1 MYESPPPPTRPTL
14 CAVPSPPLTLQA
26 DRECLEHIVYD
37 FGDTE
42 MMNAMRPS
50 IEEAQ
55 PVQTQELA
63 LDYIGEGGGGHLGFC
78 LGVDRV

>member
-1 MYESPPPPTRPTL
+1 M
-14 CAVPSPPLTLQA
+14 
-26 DRECLEHIVYD
+26 YD

-63 LDYIGEGGGGHLGFC
+63 LDYIGEGRGAF
-78 LGVDRV
+78 RF

>member
-1 MYESPPPPTRPTL
+1 MR
-14 CAVPSPPLTLQA
+14 AVLHFLLTKSSHQA

-63 LDYIGEGGGGHLGFC
+63 LDYIGEG
-78 LGVDRV
+78 VRKV

>member
-1 MYESPPPPTRPTL
+1 MGLDGAPLPLPSLIARPTL
-14 CAVPSPPLTLQA
+14 SYSLPPPSHQA

-63 LDYIGEGGGGHLGFC
+63 LDYIGEGRGAF
-78 LGVDRV
+78 RF